1 MSWEASASIFTR
13 GISPRLWALQARGK
27 STLLYCLSGM
37 DAPTSGE
44 VIFEGEDIARLGQGA
59 LRAEGAALRVRL
71 SGGEPREQPHL
82 YENIAVPGYLKRG
95 RSASETKRATDELVA
110 RMGLAQV
117 ASHLPSQASGGQKQ
131 RCAVAR
137 AVVNEPAIVFADEPT
152 GALNR
157 ANSLEVLD
165 LLGELNRDG
174 ISILM
179 VTHDVRSA
187 VRGNRV
193 LYFED
198 GASAVSWSWRL
209 GTRRS
214 PATKPTFASAR
225 PWRAPG
231 LPRYPGRGC
240 AMEPLRTLVFA
251 GLRKDK
257 GTFVGLALLFV
268 PCRLR
273 ADADHQPL
281 RRPLQSRGGLAR

>member
-1 MSWEASASIFTR
+1 MRETILSTRKLSKTYVADGVQAHVLGSVGLELYKGDFTSIM
-13 GISPRLWALQARGK
+13 GPSGSGK

-44 VIFEGEDIARLGQGA
+44 VIFEGEDIARLGQGRLSE
-59 LRAEGAALRVRL
+59 LRAQRFGFVFQAANLVSNL
-71 SGGEPREQPHL
+71 TL

-95 RSASETKRATDELVA
+95 RSASATRRATDELVA

-165 LLGELNRDG
+165 LLGELNRNG

-187 VRGNRV
+187 VRGNRM

-198 GASAVSWSWRL
+198 GGIRGELELAPWDSALSGDEAYVREREAMASAWLASLSW
-209 GTRRS
+209 
-214 PATKPTFASAR
+214 
-225 PWRAPG
+225 
-231 LPRYPGRGC
+231 
-240 AMEPLRTLVFA
+240 
-251 GLRKDK
+251 
-257 GTFVGLALLFV
+257 
-268 PCRLR
+268 
-273 ADADHQPL
+273 
-281 RRPLQSRGGLAR
+281 

>member
-1 MSWEASASIFTR
+1 MRETILSTRKLSKTYVADGVQAHVLGSVGLELYQGDFTSIM
-13 GISPRLWALQARGK
+13 GPSGSGK

-44 VIFEGEDIARLGQGA
+44 VIFEGEDIARLGQGRLSE
-59 LRAEGAALRVRL
+59 LRAQRFGFVFQAANLVSNL
-71 SGGEPREQPHL
+71 TL

-95 RSASETKRATDELVA
+95 RSASATRRATDELIE
-110 RMGLAQV
+110 RMGLSEV

-165 LLGELNRDG
+165 LLSELNRDG
-174 ISILM
+174 ISVLM

-198 GASAVSWSWRL
+198 GGIRGELELAPWDPASSDDESYVCEREAMASAWLASLSW
-209 GTRRS
+209 
-214 PATKPTFASAR
+214 
-225 PWRAPG
+225 
-231 LPRYPGRGC
+231 
-240 AMEPLRTLVFA
+240 
-251 GLRKDK
+251 
-257 GTFVGLALLFV
+257 
-268 PCRLR
+268 
-273 ADADHQPL
+273 
-281 RRPLQSRGGLAR
+281 

>member
-1 MSWEASASIFTR
+1 MRETILSTRKLSKTYVADGVQAHVLGSVGLELYKGDFTSIM
-13 GISPRLWALQARGK
+13 GPSGSGK

-44 VIFEGEDIARLGQGA
+44 VIFEGEDIARLGQGRLSE
-59 LRAEGAALRVRL
+59 LRAQRFGFVFQAANLVSNL
-71 SGGEPREQPHL
+71 TL

-95 RSASETKRATDELVA
+95 RSASATRRATDELVA

-165 LLGELNRDG
+165 LLGELNRNG

-187 VRGNRV
+187 VRGNRM

-198 GASAVSWSWRL
+198 GGIRGELELAPWDSALSGDEAYVREREAMANAWLASLSW
-209 GTRRS
+209 
-214 PATKPTFASAR
+214 
-225 PWRAPG
+225 
-231 LPRYPGRGC
+231 
-240 AMEPLRTLVFA
+240 
-251 GLRKDK
+251 
-257 GTFVGLALLFV
+257 
-268 PCRLR
+268 
-273 ADADHQPL
+273 
-281 RRPLQSRGGLAR
+281 

>member
-1 MSWEASASIFTR
+1 MRETILSTRKLSKTYVADGVQAHVLGSVGLELYQGDFTSIM
-13 GISPRLWALQARGK
+13 GPSGSGK

-44 VIFEGEDIARLGQGA
+44 VIFEGEDIARLGQGRLSE
-59 LRAEGAALRVRL
+59 LRAQRFGFVFQAANLVSNL
-71 SGGEPREQPHL
+71 TL

-95 RSASETKRATDELVA
+95 RSASATRRATDELIA
-110 RMGLAQV
+110 RMGLSEV

-165 LLGELNRDG
+165 LLSELNRDG
-174 ISILM
+174 ISVLM

-187 VRGNRV
+187 IRGNRV

-198 GASAVSWSWRL
+198 GGTRGELELAPWNPSLSRDEAYVREREAMASAWLASLSW
-209 GTRRS
+209 
-214 PATKPTFASAR
+214 
-225 PWRAPG
+225 
-231 LPRYPGRGC
+231 
-240 AMEPLRTLVFA
+240 
-251 GLRKDK
+251 
-257 GTFVGLALLFV
+257 
-268 PCRLR
+268 
-273 ADADHQPL
+273 
-281 RRPLQSRGGLAR
+281 

>member
-1 MSWEASASIFTR
+1 MRETILSTRKLSKTYVADGVQAHVLGSVGLELYQGDFTSIM
-13 GISPRLWALQARGK
+13 GPSGSGK

-44 VIFEGEDIARLGQGA
+44 VIFEGEDIARLGQGRLSE
-59 LRAEGAALRVRL
+59 LRAQRFGFVFQAANLVSNL
-71 SGGEPREQPHL
+71 TL

-95 RSASETKRATDELVA
+95 RGASETRRATDGLMT
-110 RMGLAQV
+110 RMGLSEV

-165 LLGELNRDG
+165 LLGELNRNG

-198 GASAVSWSWRL
+198 GGIRGELELAPWDPVLSGDEAYVREREAMASAWLASLSW
-209 GTRRS
+209 
-214 PATKPTFASAR
+214 
-225 PWRAPG
+225 
-231 LPRYPGRGC
+231 
-240 AMEPLRTLVFA
+240 
-251 GLRKDK
+251 
-257 GTFVGLALLFV
+257 
-268 PCRLR
+268 
-273 ADADHQPL
+273 
-281 RRPLQSRGGLAR
+281 